1 MAYFPFFVEMN
12 GQRGLVAGGG
22 TVALRK
28 VEKLLPYGAQLTI
41 AAPEISPALQ
51 ALAAE
56 NDLPVW
62 RKKAAPEMVDGFDF
76 VIAATDDPETNHAL
90 AARCRGQKIPVNV
103 VDDKDYCSFLFP
115 SLVQSGPLS
124 VGISTGGASPTAA
137 VWLRKQIEALL
148 PDALPEILHWMEQLR
163 PLMFQTLSDEPS
175 RAKAYAA
182 LLDAALQKGGPLD
195 STETQQIIHP

>member
-28 VEKLLPYGAQLTI
+28 VEKLLPYGTQLTI

-62 RKKAAPEMVDGFDF
+62 QKKAAPEMVDGFDF

-90 AARCRGQKIPVNV
+90 AARCREQKIPVNV
-103 VDDKDYCSFLFP
+103 VDDKDYCNFLFP
-115 SLVQSGPLS
+115 SLVQSG
-124 VGISTGGASPTAA
+124 
-137 VWLRKQIEALL
+137 R
-148 PDALPEILHWMEQLR
+148 
-163 PLMFQTLSDEPS
+163 S
-175 RAKAYAA
+175 R
-182 LLDAALQKGGPLD
+182 
-195 STETQQIIHP
+195 

>member
-1 MAYFPFFVEMN
+1 MAYFPFYIDIEKKDI
-12 GQRGLVAGGG
+12 LVVGGG
-22 TVALRK
+22 AVALRK

-56 NDLPVW
+56 NSLPVW
-62 RKKAAPEMVDGFDF
+62 QKKAAPEMVDGFDF

-137 VWLRKQIEALL
+137 VWLRKQIEVWL
-148 PDALPEILHWMEQLR
+148 PDALPEILRWMEQLR

-182 LLDAALQKGGPLD
+182 LLNAALKKGRPLND
-195 STETQQIIHP
+195 AETKEIIHP

>member
-1 MAYFPFFVEMN
+1 
-12 GQRGLVAGGG
+12 
-22 TVALRK
+22 
-28 VEKLLPYGAQLTI
+28 
-41 AAPEISPALQ
+41 
-51 ALAAE
+51 
-56 NDLPVW
+56 
-62 RKKAAPEMVDGFDF
+62 MVDGFDF

-90 AARCRGQKIPVNV
+90 AARCREQKIPVNV

-115 SLVQSGPLS
+115 SLIQSGPLS

-148 PDALPEILHWMEQLR
+148 PDTLRWMEQLR

-182 LLDAALQKGGPLD
+182 LLDAALKKGGPLD
-195 STETQQIIHP
+195 DAETQQIIHS